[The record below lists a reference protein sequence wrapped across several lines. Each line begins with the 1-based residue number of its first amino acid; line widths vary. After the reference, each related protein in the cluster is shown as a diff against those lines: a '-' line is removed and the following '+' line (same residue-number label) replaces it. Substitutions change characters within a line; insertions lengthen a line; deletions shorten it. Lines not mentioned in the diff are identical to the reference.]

1 MPAIPDGV
9 KEPGARRAGRAV
21 PPRSDAAG
29 FAVFYSYEANF
40 DAVLGFVTRRTACPH
55 LAADL
60 TADIFL
66 AALQT
71 ARQYDPARG
80 TPTAWLYG
88 IARNVLASHYRG
100 NALEQHAVARLN
112 GHRLLDEEDITAL
125 EARID
130 AERAARHSGLSEP
143 LRETLDLVAVDGL
156 TPHEAAQAL
165 GLDRATVRTRLHR
178 ARRLLRTQ
186 PPTPTE
192 HTNTPP
198 PAHPVHGQLR
208 PPPHFG
214 GNI

>member
-29 FAVFYSYEANF
+29 FAVFYFYEANF

-130 AERAARHSGLSEP
+130 AARAAR
-143 LRETLDLVAVDGL
+143 
-156 TPHEAAQAL
+156 EAAQAL
-165 GLDRATVRTRLHR
+165 GLNRATVRSRLHH

-198 PAHPVHGQLR
+198 PAHPVHGQLTR